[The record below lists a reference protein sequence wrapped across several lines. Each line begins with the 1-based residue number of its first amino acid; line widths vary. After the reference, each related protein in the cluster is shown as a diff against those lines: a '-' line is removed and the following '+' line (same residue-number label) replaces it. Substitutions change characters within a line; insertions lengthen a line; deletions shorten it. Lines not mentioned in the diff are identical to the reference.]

1 MAKDLRRLRP
11 ILSRWMSLRHW
22 RSQLVFWSGGLLV
35 GVVAVFLAVICD
47 RAQDIF
53 RMARGLQW
61 WLPLILTPLGF
72 AASAWATRRWF
83 TGTQGSGIPQVI
95 AATEI
100 VRHHPDALDRLV
112 SIRII
117 IGKTLLLF
125 FGLLCGASI
134 GREGPTVQI
143 GASVMRL
150 AGKVGRI
157 GNESALLLA
166 GGAAGVAAA
175 FNTLAGIV
183 FAIEE
188 LGKSFEQRTSGTVI
202 FTVMLAGI
210 ASLGLL
216 GDYTYFGRNTTHIMG
231 WQDAV
236 AVAVCGIGG
245 GLVGGGFSRA
255 LVFGT
260 KRLGSVFNGALAK
273 RPVMFAALCGL
284 LVAIIG
290 VSTGGTIFGT
300 GYTEAKALLTGSGHI
315 AHGYGPLKVLGTLLS
330 CVSGI
335 PGGIF
340 APSLAAGAGLGAD
353 MQMLVPMVPVATM
366 ALLGMVGYFSGVV
379 QSPLTS
385 FVIVLEMT
393 NDHDM
398 VIPLMATSLLAYGVS
413 NWSARARSITACRRA
428 SSNRSANCGE
438 KHLKRASSLR
448 GTGRA
453 SCLNC

>member
-11 ILSRWMSLRHW
+11 VISRWMSLRHW
-22 RSQLVFWSGGLLV
+22 RSQIVFWSGGLLV
-35 GVVAVFLAVICD
+35 GVVAVFVAVICD

-53 RMARGLQW
+53 RLARGLYW

-83 TGTQGSGIPQVI
+83 GGTQGSGIPQVI

-100 VRHHPDALDRLV
+100 VRHHPNALDRLV

-143 GASVMRL
+143 GASLMRV

-175 FNTLAGIV
+175 FNTPLAGIV

-236 AVAVCGIGG
+236 AVLVCGIGG
-245 GLVGGGFSRA
+245 GFIGGGFSRA

-260 KRLGSVFNGALAK
+260 RRLGSVFNGALAK
-273 RPVMFAALCGL
+273 RPVLFAALCGL
-284 LVAIIG
+284 LVAVIG

-300 GYTEAKALLTGSGHI
+300 GYAEAKSLLTGSGHI

-353 MQMLVPMVPVATM
+353 MQVFVPMVPVATM

-413 NWSARARSITACRRA
+413 KLICPRPLYHSLSQGFVKQERERR
-428 SSNRSANCGE
+428 GE
-438 KHLKRASSLR
+438 NIRFS
-448 GTGRA
+448 GTNV
-453 SCLNC
+453 S